1 MVETP
6 LGILNKVD
14 NILPKDRIGSLGFWL
29 WVWGW
34 VWVFSLGH
42 KLGLFSFKIH

>member
-14 NILPKDRIGSLGFWL
+14 NILPKDRITEFFLAFGSVFGFF
-29 WVWGW
+29 G
-34 VWVFSLGH
+34 LGH
-42 KLGLFSFKIH
+42 ELGLFSFKIR